1 MFQNLLIK
9 YSSRQQI
16 TYGINVH
23 ANTGEIPSNLGNTVK
38 IVNELIESRKNN
50 HDTTILII
58 AGCLAGIFLIVFYL
72 LVGKILSQE
81 KTILI

>member
-23 ANTGEIPSNLGNTVK
+23 ANTGEIPSNLGSNTVK
-38 IVNELIESRKNN
+38 
-50 HDTTILII
+50 
-58 AGCLAGIFLIVFYL
+58 
-72 LVGKILSQE
+72 
-81 KTILI
+81 